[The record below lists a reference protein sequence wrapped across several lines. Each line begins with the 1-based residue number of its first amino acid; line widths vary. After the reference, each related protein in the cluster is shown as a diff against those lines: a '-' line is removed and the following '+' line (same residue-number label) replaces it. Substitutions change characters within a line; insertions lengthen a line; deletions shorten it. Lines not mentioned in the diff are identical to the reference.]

1 MRNWILA
8 LGVFLTALAI
18 SCEPGSVEVVGDLLV
33 PSDLG
38 PPADSI
44 WASGTV
50 RDSDGFGVQ
59 GIGVFLRYDST
70 PATYTRDTVFT
81 DPQGH
86 YSTGWIGVYSVPC
99 TGEYSLSFFDESI
112 QWSTQLPNCGEH
124 TIDITWNLGG

>member
-8 LGVFLTALAI
+8 LSVFLIPLGI
-18 SCEPGSVEVVGDLLV
+18 SCEPGSTDVEGFLLS

-50 RDSDGFGVQ
+50 RDSDGVGVE
-59 GIGVFLRYDST
+59 GIGVFLRYDSI
-70 PATYTRDTVFT
+70 PETYTRDTVFT

-99 TGEYSLSFFDESI
+99 PGEYSLSFFDESI
-112 QWSTQLPNCGEH
+112 QWGIQLPNCGQH
-124 TIDITWNLGG
+124 TIDLTWDPGG